1 MSVRRIID
9 IASIIG
15 IVASPVALGV
25 VYSQTNARPAVAQ
38 TIEVTT
44 KKNFPL
50 NQPQVVSFDLNAN
63 FKKLTPRQQ
72 DDQLR
77 DWLLLTALSGKGLSS
92 QQLSQGAYDLPAVRY
107 DFMNPVANFEYGAIR
122 SRSIDK
128 DRIVALVPKAS
139 TPEQRKDDIA
149 HIVDKH
155 RKDQGEKPKVVEVFE
170 YDISTNKLSGSITRR
185 QDIDASKVFTSEY
198 GYFETTVN
206 SRSDLQSFLNQ
217 TDDIT
222 FSEVT
227 GVGLTLGGRKIFSQK
242 YQGIRLE
249 DVAALW
255 QSEKNIETRW
265 QNFQQEQEAKVKGL
279 SYSEQEKAIKDAV
292 IKEKE
297 QGLVNGSGFSLDP
310 KFNYSGLKES
320 LEKALTLIK
329 SLKIDGKQVI
339 SDQEIQDAKQG
350 LQNNSVVAY
359 RQLIDKFENFSKSEQ
374 GKNALKEGQF
384 GLELKKQAQPLL
396 AQRDKDIEAQ
406 IKIYENQ
413 ARSEIQAQA
422 LSLQKAGYSR
432 EQIQAQLE
440 PEIQKQQQKLKQIQ
454 QNIINDVDKE
464 YKAKFLKIADAK
476 YAKIDELLK
485 STQTK
490 GFQAARYDGDLQGTE
505 VGMVLFY
512 TDLLAKIWALN
523 YVGSTPY
530 KDIPDFVPL
539 TKVKVSPIYKK
550 ETEKLN
556 QTRLWFGHQDK
567 GFQVTNEGN
576 SLLFARNATRIY
588 AASSN
593 PLDSSGKET
602 TAAPDSSAFLN
613 WWNDHYE
620 EVARYEPQYQRL
632 NQIMK
637 WSLVVSWLNESYQGS
652 KLGFLQDVTVKRD
665 NVFPQWVQAKNDLK
679 FQAWN
684 KIPFY
689 PTNYKGVKTET
700 MPLLK
705 SDGFERFGEKDRYFV
720 GGVSLASKSIFKER
734 TALPLGEDFNLPA
747 RRSDINFKSI
757 FVENGKLKFDTFE
770 GNKYQIQQVSNT
782 ISETTVIPKP
792 DARLRSLNAELSNQT
807 FTSKFVQSPGR
818 TEYITAVGDTYLGNL
833 NVSKTANG
841 FRTGFESRDV
851 DIAYALASD
860 LSTTK
865 GNPVEVLAN
874 ASGVKSYKYS
884 SSKPDSYYVE
894 LTSGNWLELSSSG
907 GGGGTKPPSK
917 SIINVGEPEGARSF
931 FVKELTKSAVPDETK
946 GFKQFAGTI
955 GFDDSEPI
963 NYRSEAKKLVENP
976 ALFFVSKQKSLK
988 QSISSIDK
996 ALKNGDYSQAA
1007 KLINE
1012 SSEFASHPTMKMRQA
1027 LIDIHENLI
1036 KVEQITPEGVKS
1048 VDNNFFE
1055 EINNRNFKTIET
1067 DKEIFYVQDS
1077 PDLSSL
1083 NFQPTVIQS
1092 VSSNSGV
1099 KFYKLESGGTGGG
1112 NGGRNG
1118 NYGNV
1123 GDSGNPSNDF
1133 RGSNI
1138 NYSLRYQFQ
1147 NNPGAFVNNDKC
1159 QKEDDKEKEN
1169 CQTEKPA
1176 YIVTK

>member
-1 MSVRRIID
+1 MSVRRFID
-9 IASIIG
+9 IASILG
-15 IVASPVALGV
+15 IVASPIALGV
-25 VYSQTNARPAVAQ
+25 VYSQTTARPVVAQ

-50 NQPQVVSFDLNAN
+50 DQPQVVSFDLNAN

-77 DWLLLTALSGKGLSS
+77 DWLLFTALSGKGLSS

-107 DFMNPVANFEYGAIR
+107 NFMNPVAKFEYGTIR

-149 HIVDKH
+149 HIVDRH
-155 RKDQGEKPKVVEVFE
+155 RKDQGEKPKVIEVFE
-170 YDISTNKLSGSITRR
+170 YDINTNKVSGSITRR
-185 QDIDASKVFTSEY
+185 QDIDASKLFTPEY
-198 GYFETTVN
+198 AYFETTIN
-206 SRSDLQSFLNQ
+206 STSDLQKFLSQ

-222 FSEVT
+222 FSEMT
-227 GVGLTLGGRKIFSQK
+227 GASLTLGGRKLFSQK

-265 QNFQQEQEAKVKGL
+265 QNFQQEQEAKIKGL

-310 KFNYSGLKES
+310 KFDYSGLKES
-320 LEKALTLIK
+320 LEKALPLIK
-329 SLKIDGKQVI
+329 SLKLDGKQVI

-359 RQLIDKFENFSKSEQ
+359 RQLIDKFKNFSKSEQ

-396 AQRDKDIEAQ
+396 AQRDKDIKAQ
-406 IKIYENQ
+406 ITIYENQ

-464 YKAKFLKIADAK
+464 YKAKFLQIADAK

-485 STQTK
+485 SQETK

-539 TKVKVSPIYKK
+539 TKVKVSPIYKE

-567 GFQVTNEGN
+567 GFQVTKEGN

-593 PLDSSGKET
+593 PLDASGKET

-637 WSLVVSWLNESYQGS
+637 WSLVVSWLNESYQGN

-665 NVFPQWVQAKNDLK
+665 NVFPQWVQAKNDLR

-684 KIPFY
+684 KIQFY
-689 PTNYKGVKTET
+689 PVNYKGVKTET

-705 SDGFERFGEKDRYFV
+705 SDKFERFGEKNRYFV
-720 GGVSLASKSIFKER
+720 GGVSLASKSTFKER
-734 TALPLGEDFNLPA
+734 TALPLASEFNLPA
-747 RRSDINFKSI
+747 RRSDINYKSI

-818 TEYITAVGDTYLGNL
+818 TEYSTAVGGVNLGNL
-833 NVSKTANG
+833 NVSRTANG

-860 LSTTK
+860 LSVSK
-865 GNPVEVLAN
+865 GNSVEVLAN

-884 SSKPDSYYVE
+884 PSKPDNYYVE
-894 LTSGNWLELSSSG
+894 LPNGNWLELSSSG
-907 GGGGTKPPSK
+907 GGGAKPPSN
-917 SIINVGEPEGARSF
+917 SIINVGEPEGGRSF
-931 FVKELTKSAVPDETK
+931 FVKELTKSSVPDETQ
-946 GFKQFAGTI
+946 GFKQFAGKAT

-963 NYRSEAKKLVENP
+963 NYGSEAKKLVENP
-976 ALFFVSKQKSLK
+976 ALFFASKQKSLK
-988 QSISSIDK
+988 QSISTIDK
-996 ALKNGDYSQAA
+996 ALKNGDYPQAA
-1007 KLINE
+1007 KLISE
-1012 SSEFASHPTMKMRQA
+1012 SEFASHPTIKMRQA
-1027 LIDIHENLI
+1027 LIDIHENRL
-1036 KVEQITPEGVKS
+1036 KVELVTPEGVKS
-1048 VDNNFFE
+1048 VDNNFFD
-1055 EINNRNFKTIET
+1055 EINNREFQVRET

-1077 PDLSSL
+1077 ASL
-1083 NFQPTVIQS
+1083 NNLDFKVTVAQT

-1099 KFYKLESGGTGGG
+1099 KFYKLEAGGTGGG

-1118 NYGNV
+1118 NYGNI
-1123 GDSGNPSNDF
+1123 GDSGNPSNEF

-1138 NYSLRYQFQ
+1138 NFALRTQFQ
-1147 NNPGAFVNNDKC
+1147 NNPAAFTNDEKC
-1159 QKEDDKEKEN
+1159 QTEDDKKEE
-1169 CQTEKPA
+1169 CETEKPA